1 MAELVSIVYKPE
13 GATPASDA
21 FTRVPAPEARLE
33 AGYGIVGDQ
42 KGGNVYRQLN
52 VMGAE
57 SIRSLAPSGYK
68 TAPGQ
73 LGEQLVISGFD
84 IESLPEGTRLRIGDS
99 AVIELLQ
106 LRDPCNRFESYQGR
120 SMDGAVGKIGWMAAV
135 VSSGA
140 VRIGDPVAMV
150 QPALVCRQNPQPP
163 PTHDRK
169 PIVNGVAF
177 RT

>member
-13 GATPASDA
+13 DATPADGA
-21 FTRVPAPEARLE
+21 FTRIPVQEARLE
-33 AGYGIVGDQ
+33 AGHGIIGDQ

-57 SIRSLAPSGYK
+57 SVRALAPSGYK

-106 LRDPCNRFESYQGR
+106 LREPCNRFESYQGR
-120 SMDGAVGKIGWMAAV
+120 SLDGAVGKIGWMAAV
-135 VSSGA
+135 VSSGS
-140 VRIGDPVAMV
+140 VRIGDGVTLV
-150 QPALVCRQNPQPP
+150 EPALV
-163 PTHDRK
+163 
-169 PIVNGVAF
+169 
-177 RT
+177 